1 MEKLKMKLDEII
13 DFDLKE
19 IEKVW
24 DEVEI
29 KTLEEKYSLNFSED
43 YVFYLKYYGNDY
55 IRGNVRFIPSIELP
69 KIINQNQFEVD
80 AIYGLY
86 NDENNLDD
94 KINSYKN
101 ILPDGSFPIADLPG
115 GDLICMGMEG
125 DKYNKIYIWF
135 HEMEGEN
142 IFLVSNSF
150 GNFIDN
156 FKKIEAEKNTVG
168 NVKLN
173 LGDKLNAFLN
183 AASKNMD

>member
-1 MEKLKMKLDEII
+1 MGKLKMRLDEII

-19 IEKVW
+19 IETFW
-24 DEVEI
+24 DEVKI
-29 KTLEEKYSLNFSED
+29 KTLEEKYNLNFSED

-55 IRGNVRFIPSIELP
+55 IREDVRLIRSIELP
-69 KIINQNQFEVD
+69 EIIKQTQFEID

-101 ILPDGSFPIADLPG
+101 ILPDELFPIADLPG
-115 GDLICMGMEG
+115 GDLICMGKKG
-125 DKYNKIYIWF
+125 NKIYIWF

-142 IFLVSNSF
+142 VFLVSDSF
-150 GNFIDN
+150 RNFIED
-156 FKKIEAEKNTVG
+156 FRRIKMGENTVG

-173 LGDKLNAFLN
+173 LGDKLNVFLN
-183 AASKNMD
+183 KASKNMD